1 MILSPFDPTF
11 SFFLVSTIGLATLI
25 YAIATYSWSSL
36 AEQRPAQ
43 HALAISVLVLTG
55 LWSLRA
61 GVSFGLHFHILGVT
75 AITLMMGWRLAFI
88 TTAVVLLI
96 MAILGVMPWYNFAVS
111 FAFAGL
117 IPIAAV
123 MLVHN
128 LVARHMR
135 HNPFVYIFA
144 SAFFNAGLAQGLYI
158 AVLAGW
164 YWWDDIYDTHQV
176 WYNYLRY
183 LPLMMFP
190 EGIITGMFISGMVVY
205 NPRWLSTFDE
215 DSYFRG

>member
-11 SFFLVSTIGLATLI
+11 SFFLISGMGVLLFGWAVFTIN
-25 YAIATYSWSSL
+25 WSGF
-36 AEQRPAQ
+36 AQQKAAQ

-61 GVSFGLHFHILGVT
+61 GVSFGLHFHILGIT
-75 AITLMMGWRLAFI
+75 AITLMMGWRLAFVA
-88 TTAVVLLI
+88 TLMVLLL
-96 MAILGVMPWYNFAVS
+96 MSILGVMPWYNIGLS
-111 FAFAGL
+111 FALAGA
-117 IPIAAV
+117 IPIAGV

-128 LVARHMR
+128 LVSRYMR
-135 HNPFVYIFA
+135 HNPFIYIFA
-144 SAFFNAGLAQGLYI
+144 SAFFNAGFAQGIYI
-158 AVLAGW
+158 GMLAGW
-164 YWWDDIYDTHQV
+164 YWWDDIYDTQQI

-215 DSYFRG
+215 DSYFDS